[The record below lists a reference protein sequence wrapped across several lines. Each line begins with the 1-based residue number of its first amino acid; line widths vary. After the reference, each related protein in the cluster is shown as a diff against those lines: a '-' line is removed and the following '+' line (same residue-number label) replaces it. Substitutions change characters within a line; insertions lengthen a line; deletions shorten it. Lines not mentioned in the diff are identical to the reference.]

1 MKKQSRNEDQLARFA
16 DHYSTQVDSRVTDG
30 FWSSDERDTTVSLFS
45 ILAEQILQIGDRL
58 TTADLRLIRHLALRG
73 VFVCI
78 ATALA
83 ELAIQ
88 QRNARSISQAV
99 VALMLD
105 NCEYD
110 PRESF
115 ISMVI
120 IEHAVSRLGMRI
132 DILLSDLKHMFPR
145 RFVGFVN
152 RYLTFDPL
160 LRTLTSVGYSESSSE
175 AGFRFR
181 NRSDIS

>member
-1 MKKQSRNEDQLARFA
+1 MQQGNVRS
-16 DHYSTQVDSRVTDG
+16 
-30 FWSSDERDTTVSLFS
+30 
-45 ILAEQILQIGDRL
+45 
-58 TTADLRLIRHLALRG
+58 
-73 VFVCI
+73 VC
-78 ATALA
+78 
-83 ELAIQ
+83 Q
-88 QRNARSISQAV
+88 GV

-105 NCEYD
+105 DCDYD

-120 IEHAVSRLGMRI
+120 LEHAASRLGTRI
-132 DILLSDLKHMFPR
+132 EIVLSDLKHMFPR

-152 RYLTFDPL
+152 RYLAFDPL